1 MDKIITNIIKKLEN
15 NGYNAYIVGGYV
27 RDYLLGIDTNDI
39 DICTNALPKDV
50 ISILELVSDTKD
62 NYGCVNLKTKKYNID
77 ITTFRKESN
86 YSKGK
91 PMSII
96 FVNDIKSDLSR
107 RDFTI
112 NALLMDKDGNVIDYF
127 NGLKDLKDKRIRCI
141 GDINKKINEDPLRIL
156 RMVRLKAKYNFKI
169 DDELKDFVKYNS
181 KILLNISNY
190 KIKEELDKM
199 FSNQN
204 KLEAIKILD
213 ELNISDILNLHT
225 KNIKYTKDIM
235 GIYAQLNNLNLP
247 FTKLEKDTIIKIQEI
262 LKQNKIDN
270 NILYKYGLYICTIA
284 GEILGINTKDI
295 NKMFNKLP
303 IKSKKDIKINIKT
316 LVKLNNNC
324 YNNINEIYSL
334 LEYNIINGIIK
345 NNNREIVKFIRKKV

>member
-1 MDKIITNIIKKLEN
+1 
-15 NGYNAYIVGGYV
+15 
-27 RDYLLGIDTNDI
+27 
-39 DICTNALPKDV
+39 
-50 ISILELVSDTKD
+50 
-62 NYGCVNLKTKKYNID
+62 
-77 ITTFRKESN
+77 
-86 YSKGK
+86 
-91 PMSII
+91 
-96 FVNDIKSDLSR
+96 
-107 RDFTI
+107 
-112 NALLMDKDGNVIDYF
+112 
-127 NGLKDLKDKRIRCI
+127 
-141 GDINKKINEDPLRIL
+141 
-156 RMVRLKAKYNFKI
+156 
-169 DDELKDFVKYNS
+169 
-181 KILLNISNY
+181 
-190 KIKEELDKM
+190 M

-213 ELNISDILNLHT
+213 ELNISDVLNLHT